1 MSVIDIF
8 HSKDFTMLR
17 TYFVKCLVVSQCCK
31 ISTPNPHYT
40 STILHLSH
48 PTRPQPTPVLETVRT
63 RRCLKMIAARPAEVM
78 WANTGWLV
86 FHVHEGRRAT
96 LYAGSEDRY
105 AGNWMR

>member
-1 MSVIDIF
+1 
-8 HSKDFTMLR
+8 
-17 TYFVKCLVVSQCCK
+17 
-31 ISTPNPHYT
+31 
-40 STILHLSH
+40 
-48 PTRPQPTPVLETVRT
+48 
-63 RRCLKMIAARPAEVM
+63 MIAARPAEVM